1 MNPRIERLYQ
11 IAHAP
16 SRTILGLMSGT
27 SLDGLDLAL
36 VRFTGF
42 GLDTS
47 YEILHYDTRP
57 IQQIL
62 RSRFVRFLPKKTF
75 ISPPFPRLTPKL
87 DVYTRP
93 LF

>member
-11 IAHAP
+11 IAKAP
-16 SRTILGLMSGT
+16 TRTILGLMSGT

-47 YEILHYDTRP
+47 YDILHYDTRP
-57 IQQIL
+57 Y
-62 RSRFVRFLPKKTF
+62 PA
-75 ISPPFPRLTPKL
+75 
-87 DVYTRP
+87 
-93 LF
+93 